1 MIYII
6 TYNYYDFTLNRVK
19 IGGLE
24 TYIKDLALLGK
35 ELNKK
40 VLVLQ
45 IAKGR
50 GLGRYIEVEGVCV
63 QEFMAQKSLLKSLNQ
78 VEISLFLF

>member
-24 TYIKDLALLGK
+24 TYIKDLALLGT

-45 IAKGR
+45 IAKGH
-50 GLGRYIEVEGVCV
+50 GLGRNVEVDGVSV
-63 QEFMAQKSLLKSLNQ
+63 QEFLAHKSM
-78 VEISLFLF
+78 